1 LFLIVFLISQISL
14 TCISKTICEFAVK
27 NSIINDICKKNKT
40 LNTNYDIVI
49 IGGGAAGFFT
59 AINAVENNPKLKVA
73 ILERGQSVLEK
84 VRISGGGRCNVTH
97 ACFVPNDLV
106 KFYPRGEKELR
117 GPFHQFCSGDTIE
130 WFEKHGVTL
139 KIEEDGRMFPESDT
153 SETIID
159 CFTKATQDLGIDIL
173 TGQSVQ
179 SIYKTETDFKVQ
191 TKSDTFIVEKVVLA
205 TGSNPKMWEM
215 LESLGHSI
223 VSAVPSLFTFN
234 VKDARLKDL
243 MGLSA
248 VTNVK
253 VKKSKLEASGPLLIT
268 HWGLSGPGILRLSA
282 WGARELFDKNYH
294 FAILV
299 NWLNETTFEE
309 AIDLLKDIKI
319 ENAKKAVS
327 KKSPFEIPN
336 RLWERLVLA
345 SGISEDTKWADCNK
359 DQLNALSNQLTNG
372 EFQVNGKSTF
382 KEEFVTA
389 GGIELKEVN
398 FKTMESKVIPNLYF
412 AGEVLNIDAITG
424 GFNFQNAWTGGFIV
438 AQYIA

>member
-1 LFLIVFLISQISL
+1 MFQKI
-14 TCISKTICEFAVK
+14 
-27 NSIINDICKKNKT
+27 NNDICKKNKT

-59 AINAVENNPKLKVA
+59 AINIVENNSELKVA
-73 ILERGQSVLEK
+73 ILERGKTTLEK

-139 KIEEDGRMFPESDT
+139 KIEEDGRMFPESDS

-159 CFTKATQDLGIDIL
+159 CFEKATQDLGIDIL
-173 TGQSVQ
+173 TSQSVQ

-191 TKSDTFIVEKVVLA
+191 TKTDTFLAEKVVVT

-234 VKDARLKDL
+234 IKDARLKDL
-243 MGLSA
+243 MGLSTFA
-248 VTNVK
+248 SVK

-268 HWGLSGPGILRLSA
+268 HWGMSGPGILRLSA

-309 AIDLLKDIKI
+309 CIDLLKDIKL
-319 ENAKKAVS
+319 ENAKKIIS
-327 KKSPFEIPN
+327 KKSPIEMPN
-336 RLWERLVLA
+336 RLWERLVIA
-345 SGISEDTKWADCNK
+345 SGISADTTWADCNK
-359 DQLNALSNQLTNG
+359 TALNALATQLTSG

-389 GGIELKEVN
+389 GGIDLKEVN
-398 FKTMESKVIPNLYF
+398 FKTMESKVIPNIYF
-412 AGEVLNIDAITG
+412 AGEILDIDAITG
-424 GFNFQNAWTGGFIV
+424 GFNFQNAWTGAYIV
-438 AQYIA
+438 AQSIA